1 MSRSKVSEQQGDDEG
16 FDQAL
21 NAHRDMLLRG
31 RSFSGRERNVAY
43 LNLAAQEPNA
53 NAGGKKNL
61 GGDRTE
67 PQFAN
72 VSGAI
77 GIDYP
82 DDGRGLVKV
91 DWDGDGDLDF
101 WVSNRSAPRLRF
113 LRNDIP
119 EKQKSISLRL
129 FGNGTSSNRDAVGAR
144 VELIPENNPPSRQV
158 QKTDFPKLVQTVRGG
173 EGFLSQSTRW
183 LVFGLGESAEPQRA
197 LVRWPDGMQE
207 TFKKLVPGTRYTLV
221 QGSGQPKKIEVR
233 QPPAGLRPA
242 PLEVPT
248 PSGTVRIPLLTLLPL
263 PKVEFEA
270 EDGSLRSLPKGEPL
284 LVNLWAT
291 WCAPCRGELL
301 EMAERKK
308 DFDQQGLKV
317 LALCMDSISSEPTE
331 EGAAEQ
337 FLNQIQFPFARGQA
351 TEELAGLFQSLH
363 DLLVVNDRP
372 LPAPTSFLI
381 DRQGRLAAI
390 YKGRVN
396 LDQVFADSQHS
407 SLSQAERFAN
417 SATTPGKI
425 LENEKLDADLEALQL
440 TNLLKAADSF
450 KQSGKRKD
458 AKAQLYAGI
467 AVEDK
472 VEFRN
477 NLASLLMDEGRFSE
491 AELHL
496 NKAMELDPNVPDVLS
511 NLGNL
516 RTYQRRDDE
525 ALIHYR
531 SALAIDPDFALAR
544 HNMASSLASKGQNAR
559 AIEECERVLATDKKL
574 FQSHH
579 LLANLLRDS
588 GELERALKHYA
599 WADQFGPPQPRVHND
614 WGIALM
620 RFNQPTEAIAQFEKA
635 VQIAPEFPEAQT
647 NLRRAKYSASRN
659 KEK

>member
-1 MSRSKVSEQQGDDEG
+1 VSRSKVSEQQGDDEG

-61 GGDRTE
+61 GGERTE
-67 PQFAN
+67 TQFAN

-101 WVSNRSAPRLRF
+101 WISNRSAPRLRF

-119 EKQKSISLRL
+119 EKQQSISLRL
-129 FGNGTSSNRDAVGAR
+129 LGNGISSNRDAVGAR
-144 VELIPENNPPSRQV
+144 VELVPEKKSSSSQV
-158 QKTDFPKLVQTVRGG
+158 QETDLPKLVQSVRGG

-207 TFKKLVPGTRYTLV
+207 AFDKLVPGSRYTLV
-221 QGSGQPKKIEVR
+221 QGSGQPKEIEVR
-233 QPPAGLRPA
+233 QPPTGLRAA
-242 PLEVPT
+242 PLEVPP

-263 PKVEFEA
+263 PKIEFEA
-270 EDGSLRSLPKGEPL
+270 EDGSPQSLPKGEPL

-301 EMAERKK
+301 EMAERKEE
-308 DFDQQGLKV
+308 FNQQGLKV
-317 LALCMDSISSEPTE
+317 LALCMDSISSEPTQ
-331 EGAAEQ
+331 EGAADQ
-337 FLNQIQFPFARGQA
+337 FLDQIQFPFARGQA
-351 TEELAGLFQSLH
+351 TEELAELFQSLH

-417 SATTPGKI
+417 SATMPGKL
-425 LENEKLDADLEALQL
+425 LENEKLNADLEALQL

-496 NKAMELDPNVPDVLS
+496 NKAMELDPNVPDVLN

-525 ALIHYR
+525 ALKHYR

-544 HNMASSLASKGQNAR
+544 HNMASSLASKGQNVR
-559 AIEECERVLATDKKL
+559 AIEECERVLATDSKL

-588 GELERALKHYA
+588 GALERALKHYA

-635 VQIAPEFPEAQT
+635 VEIAPEFPEAQT
-647 NLRRAKYSASRN
+647 NLRRAKSSVSRN

>member
-53 NAGGKKNL
+53 NSVGE
-61 GGDRTE
+61 RTE

-119 EKQKSISLRL
+119 EKQQSISLRL
-129 FGNGTSSNRDAVGAR
+129 LGNGTSSNRDAVGTR
-144 VELIPENNPPSRQV
+144 VELIPENNLPSRQV
-158 QKTDFPKLVQTVRGG
+158 QETDLPKLVQTVRGG

-183 LVFGLGESAEPQRA
+183 LVFGLGASAEPQRA

-233 QPPAGLRPA
+233 QPPAGLQAA
-242 PLEVPT
+242 PLEVPP

-270 EDGSLRSLPKGEPL
+270 KDGSLQSLPKGEPL

-301 EMAERKK
+301 EMAERKEE
-308 DFDQQGLKV
+308 FDQQGLKV

-337 FLNQIQFPFARGQA
+337 FLDQIQFPFARGQA
-351 TEELAGLFQSLH
+351 TEELARLFQSLH

-417 SATTPGKI
+417 SATTPGKL
-425 LENEKLDADLEALQL
+425 LENEKLNADLEALQL

-496 NKAMELDPNVPDVLS
+496 NKAMELDPNVPDILS
-511 NLGNL
+511 NFGNL

-525 ALIHYR
+525 ALTYYR

-544 HNMASSLASKGQNAR
+544 HNMASSLASKGQNVR
-559 AIEECERVLATDKKL
+559 AIEECERVLATDRKL

-588 GELERALKHYA
+588 GELERALNHYSLA
-599 WADQFGPPQPRVHND
+599 VQFGPPQPRVHND

-620 RFNQPTEAIAQFEKA
+620 RFNQPTEAVAQFEKA